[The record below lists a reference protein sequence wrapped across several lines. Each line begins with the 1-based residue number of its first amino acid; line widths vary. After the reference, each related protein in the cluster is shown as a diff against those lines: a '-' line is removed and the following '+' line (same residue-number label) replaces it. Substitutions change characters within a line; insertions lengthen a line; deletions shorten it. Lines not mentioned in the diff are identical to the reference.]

1 MEIIGGLHV
10 QCIVGALQQ
19 TETPGFFFYSFDP
32 GEVRVGF
39 QLQLHILGYVVVTTD
54 AIEGVL
60 FLSSPPLWI

>member
-1 MEIIGGLHV
+1 MYSWCFATDRDTI
-10 QCIVGALQQ
+10 
-19 TETPGFFFYSFDP
+19 FFSYSFDP

-39 QLQLHILGYVVVTTD
+39 QLQLRILGYVVVTTD